1 MQPSEKSN
9 KILEPKRKNRVLI
22 VASMLGCYALSFAPD
37 EFVPIAWMSEV
48 LAYAMLIGI
57 LANYIYDGDSER

>member
-1 MQPSEKSN
+1 
-9 KILEPKRKNRVLI
+9 
-22 VASMLGCYALSFAPD
+22 MLGCYALSFAPD